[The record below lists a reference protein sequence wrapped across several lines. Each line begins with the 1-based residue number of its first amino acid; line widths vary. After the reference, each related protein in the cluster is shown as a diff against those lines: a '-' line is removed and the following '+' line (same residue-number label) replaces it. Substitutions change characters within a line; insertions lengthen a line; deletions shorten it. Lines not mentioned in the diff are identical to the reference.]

1 MIHPFSRPERSQT
14 MIHPDKL
21 PAIHRPGRVP
31 QREILTPT
39 KIRNKAEELLNSD
52 CSNLRNMVLE
62 MLYEFVILS
71 EESLFRLTYERVAIS
86 DNPDSFHRRLSDYA
100 KDGLIERIS
109 RGVLKQ
115 ALRAGLPR
123 PQTGSLRAYRLGPV
137 GEELARIKFVSEINA
152 PLSAIEAEEYQAHD
166 LLCAEAMLRMKALWL
181 EHPDEKIRGI
191 VEVRGP
197 RRLTIWDSNE
207 QKAILAPDG
216 LLIKHDLA
224 GNFIRAYL
232 VEYHNSNARMH
243 VENKVAKYEA
253 LANPQHDWLWQTWG
267 LSKMPII
274 VVLYRQGATLE
285 HYQDVLWQV
294 ANGKGIKGK
303 YAEQPLAG
311 VWNGD
316 LSITAIKF
324 NET

>member
-1 MIHPFSRPERSQT
+1 MIDPFSRPERSQT
-14 MIHPDKL
+14 MIQPDKL

-31 QREILTPT
+31 QREILTPA

-62 MLYEFVILS
+62 ILYEFVILS

-123 PQTGSLRAYRLGPV
+123 PQNGSLRAYRLGPV
-137 GEELARIKFVSEINA
+137 GEELARIKFVNEINA

-166 LLCAEAMLRMKALWL
+166 LLCAEAMLKMQALWH
-181 EHPDEKIRGI
+181 EHPDEQGRG
-191 VEVRGP
+191 VAMVRGP
-197 RRLTIWDSNE
+197 RALTIWDNAE

-216 LLIKHDLA
+216 LVVKHNLNGDFVRAFLI
-224 GNFIRAYL
+224 
-232 VEYHNSNARMH
+232 EYHN
-243 VENKVAKYEA
+243 
-253 LANPQHDWLWQTWG
+253 
-267 LSKMPII
+267 
-274 VVLYRQGATLE
+274 
-285 HYQDVLWQV
+285 
-294 ANGKGIKGK
+294 
-303 YAEQPLAG
+303 
-311 VWNGD
+311 
-316 LSITAIKF
+316 
-324 NET
+324 